1 MVNTLLYV
9 SYLLIYISSNC
20 LTLLYTKKLVRTT
33 KKMNFLTIF
42 LAKYT
47 IIIVQYENFN
57 LKKFF
62 LQDEK
67 LPFSWKP

>member
-1 MVNTLLYV
+1 
-9 SYLLIYISSNC
+9 
-20 LTLLYTKKLVRTT
+20 
-33 KKMNFLTIF
+33 MNFLTIF

-57 LKKFF
+57 LRKFF

-67 LPFSWKP
+67 LPFPWKP

>member
-1 MVNTLLYV
+1 
-9 SYLLIYISSNC
+9 
-20 LTLLYTKKLVRTT
+20 
-33 KKMNFLTIF
+33 MNFLTIF

-67 LPFSWKP
+67 LPFP